1 MSAPEI
7 PSDPDPRAQAAADQN
22 HGAASAAQPAGVS
35 PSTQP
40 PTSDGPAPPTPRKR
54 PWGWIAITGLLAACV
69 VGLGIYAV
77 NLNSDLD
84 DANAEL
90 AAQQE
95 QIAAQQEQI
104 DQAEETSA
112 ASVAAAQAAYDE
124 LTAQLGAAQQDGSQA
139 VEQAAEELEPS
150 RAGGSGRPGDRR
162 GAPDAGRRGGSEG
175 RECGNLRAIVP
186 VGVQWR
192 LQRRDAEGRGRGDAG
207 GATGAPAAMRDGA
220 RRGRLGLVT
229 AGPGRA
235 SRVVD
240 DLNGLEPARR

>member
-7 PSDPDPRAQAAADQN
+7 PSDSDPRAQAAADQN
-22 HGAASAAQPAGVS
+22 HGAASAAKPAGVS

-124 LTAQLGAAQQDGSQA
+124 LAAQLGAAQQNGSQA
-139 VEQAAEELEPS
+139 VEQAAEELSQAEQAAADAQGTAEELQTQADAAEAKAENAATCAQSFLSAFSGVFSGATLKEGVEATLAELQALQPHC
-150 RAGGSGRPGDRR
+150 ATALAEGGSG
-162 GAPDAGRRGGSEG
+162 A
-175 RECGNLRAIVP
+175 
-186 VGVQWR
+186 
-192 LQRRDAEGRGRGDAG
+192 
-207 GATGAPAAMRDGA
+207 
-220 RRGRLGLVT
+220 
-229 AGPGRA
+229 
-235 SRVVD
+235 
-240 DLNGLEPARR
+240 

>member
-84 DANAEL
+84 DANAEI

-104 DQAEETSA
+104 DQAEETST

-124 LTAQLGAAQQDGSQA
+124 LAAQLGAAQQDGSQA
-139 VEQAAEELEPS
+139 VEQAAEELSQAEQAAADAQGTAEELQTQADAAEAKAENAATCAQSFLSAFSGVFSGATLKEGVEATLAELQALQPQCET
-150 RAGGSGRPGDRR
+150 ALAEGGSG
-162 GAPDAGRRGGSEG
+162 S
-175 RECGNLRAIVP
+175 
-186 VGVQWR
+186 
-192 LQRRDAEGRGRGDAG
+192 
-207 GATGAPAAMRDGA
+207 
-220 RRGRLGLVT
+220 
-229 AGPGRA
+229 
-235 SRVVD
+235 
-240 DLNGLEPARR
+240 